1 MRNFSVN
8 VHTDEVTAHYDS
20 SSSGWLTIGLGSI
33 SRVTVHTDRET
44 ARKVAYQI
52 LDSLD
57 EWDEAT
63 VDAGYAHDV

>member
-1 MRNFSVN
+1 MRSFNTN
-8 VHTDEVTAHYDS
+8 VHTDELSADYDS
-20 SSSGWLTIGLGSI
+20 SSSGWLTIRFGGN
-33 SRVTVHTDRET
+33 SRLTVHTDRET

-63 VDAGYAHDV
+63 IDAGYAHDV